1 MEPLLIQD
9 LDSSKIF
16 NFGNK
21 HHFWT
26 DIYQYY
32 YSGGYKYIYTNN
44 IVKIL
49 ISYILII
56 VINFLINCV
65 NYEKILTLEPNEEHS
80 IKTFINLDNWFPT
93 NIYLII
99 CFIIYSIY
107 LICIT
112 IDCIFTLIRFKKVK
126 YIINNFYEIKDS
138 KIRYLNWEQIVDI
151 IKYKNEEN
159 YNLLNDVMNYN
170 YKDEISEISEISEIQ
185 SSSEDTSNIDILN
198 NDISNKE
205 PHIGHNAV
213 NINRNITNN
222 IVNDIDDNIYNINTI
237 LCKQSNIIIS
247 IFRSRIF
254 TIPKISKLLEW
265 NFIYCIVEPL
275 LSLRIKEKDN
285 ISLNVTESVFNNN
298 NTYTESFINNESLIG
313 EHDNVGLNKL
323 IIKDDIKYNYIKKVN
338 KRLNLVTIINI
349 IALPFA
355 IIILGIYIIL
365 KYGEKFYHNPKLIYE
380 RQIDLRTKWQLKYY
394 NETIDV
400 FDERLQKI
408 KIDMDKIIAQ
418 YKNSISQIIYR
429 LLIFILGSIFIILFV
444 LTLIGGNEFANI
456 ILFDNKSILWF
467 LSIIGTLLLLMRNS
481 GDKQKL
487 SKHER
492 NEIIDRLR
500 LELISIN
507 QRMIEEDDKEYF
519 IKLLKHIYPYKII
532 FIWYEILYLI
542 LSPYY
547 LLLWKNEINK
557 NCEKLFNLID
567 YESNIGIISKYS
579 EFNNREEIKKNKH
592 MLLSLIHFQKNNNY
606 VIDNQ
611 YNDLIE
617 YNDLIQYND
626 LNKNYIPL

>member
-9 LDSSKIF
+9 LDSSKTF

-26 DIYQYY
+26 DVYQYY
-32 YSGGYKYIYTNN
+32 YAGGYKYIYTNN

-49 ISYILII
+49 ISYILIV

-65 NYEKILTLEPNEEHS
+65 KYEKILLLESNKEHS
-80 IKTFINLDNWFPT
+80 LSTFIDIDNWFPK

-99 CFIIYSIY
+99 CFVIYSIY

-112 IDCIFTLIRFKKVK
+112 IDCIITLIRYKKVK
-126 YIINNFYEIKDS
+126 YIINNFYEIQDS
-138 KIRYLNWEQIVDI
+138 KIRYLNWEQIVEI
-151 IKYKNEEN
+151 INYKNEEN
-159 YNLLNDVMNYN
+159 YSLLQDVLDYNYN
-170 YKDEISEISEISEIQ
+170 YDNSYSYKDNIYETEQ
-185 SSSEDTSNIDILN
+185 SYIDNDN
-198 NDISNKE
+198 NVYNN
-205 PHIGHNAV
+205 HNQ
-213 NINRNITNN
+213 NN
-222 IVNDIDDNIYNINTI
+222 NFFQNIDDNIYKINSI

-265 NFIYCIVEPL
+265 NFIYCIIDPL
-275 LSLRIKEKDN
+275 LSLKIKNDN
-285 ISLNVTESVFNNN
+285 IDANITESVLNSK
-298 NTYTESFINNESLIG
+298 TCIESLNDEESLIG
-313 EHDNVGLNKL
+313 EPINTGLNNL
-323 IIKDDIKYNYIKKVN
+323 YIKDDIKYNYIKKVN
-338 KRLNLVTIINI
+338 RRLNLVTIINI

-380 RQIDLRTKWQLKYY
+380 RQLDLRTKWQLKYY
-394 NETIDV
+394 NETIDN
-400 FDERLQKI
+400 FDERMQRI

-444 LTLIGGNEFANI
+444 LTLIGGNEFASI

-481 GDKQKL
+481 TEKQKITRFE
-487 SKHER
+487 K

-500 LELISIN
+500 KELISIN

-532 FIWYEILYLI
+532 FIWYEIIYLI

-547 LLLWKNEINK
+547 LLLWKYEINK
-557 NCEKLFNLID
+557 NCDRLFNLID
-567 YESNIGIISKYS
+567 YDSNMGIISKYS
-579 EFNNREEIKKNKH
+579 MFDNHEEVRKNKH
-592 MLLSLIHFQKNNNY
+592 MLLSIINFQKIHNYIINN
-606 VIDNQ
+606 
-611 YNDLIE
+611 E
-617 YNDLIQYND
+617 YNNIDDDNNL
-626 LNKNYIPL
+626 IPL